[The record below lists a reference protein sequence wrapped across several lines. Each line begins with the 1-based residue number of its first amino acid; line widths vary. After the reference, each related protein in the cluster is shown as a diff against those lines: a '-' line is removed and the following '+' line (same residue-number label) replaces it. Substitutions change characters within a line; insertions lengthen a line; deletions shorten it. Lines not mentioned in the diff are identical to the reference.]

1 MTDRSKNRSDKYQWV
16 LVESPCSPEMLTE
29 VADSEGISAQL
40 NPWGYN
46 EELLNL
52 KDELKVAFWRIV
64 NTQLTKRQREVI
76 QLYAKGFTQTE
87 IAKKLHVNQSSITK
101 SINGNCDYR
110 NGRKIYGGSKHKIQK
125 IIEQDKEIQD
135 IFQRIQEIQGEDD
148 IY

>member
-52 KDELKVAFWRIV
+52 KDQLKAAFWRIV
-64 NTQLTKRQREVI
+64 NTQLTPRQRDVL
-76 QLYAKGFTQTE
+76 QLYSKGRTQTE
-87 IAKKLHVNQSSITK
+87 IAKKLGVNQSSITK

-110 NGRKIYGGSKHKIQK
+110 NGKKIYGGSKKRIQRLA
-125 IIEQDKEIQD
+125 EQDPEIQA
-135 IFQRIQEIQGEDD
+135 IFRRIQEIQNDD
-148 IY
+148 DL

>member
-1 MTDRSKNRSDKYQWV
+1 MVDRSKNRSDKYQWV

-52 KDELKVAFWRIV
+52 KDSLKVAFWRIV
-64 NTQLTKRQREVI
+64 NTQLTARQSEVI
-76 QLYAKGFTQTE
+76 HLYAQGFTQTE
-87 IAKKLHVNQSSITK
+87 IAKKLNVNQSSITK

-110 NGRKIYGGSKHKIQK
+110 NGKKIYGGARKKIQK
-125 IIEQDKEIQD
+125 IAEQDQEIQD
-135 IFQRIQEIQGEDD
+135 IFRRIQELQSDDD